1 VVYQIETED
10 VDCEY
15 KRGWILDNIPSSR
28 SQLITIEELHGAV
41 TPEVLFCLKDNDGEG
56 ERKTCKHFSVLI
68 FTLNDTTYA
77 CLGHEVHLIVMV
89 TGHLLLFI
97 EGRTVLTRMYEQNK
111 EEVDR
116 AVLARLKKD
125 RKLHKTQD
133 NHETL

>member
-1 VVYQIETED
+1 MVLEHLKSYSVCKTMVERVRERHVLACILNNQIFFGN
-10 VDCEY
+10 Y
-15 KRGWILDNIPSSR
+15 L
-28 SQLITIEELHGAV
+28 
-41 TPEVLFCLKDNDGEG
+41 
-56 ERKTCKHFSVLI
+56 VLI
-68 FTLNDTTYA
+68 LTSNDTACA
-77 CLGHEVHLIVMV
+77 CLGHEVQFIVMV

-116 AVLARLKKD
+116 AVLARLKKV

>member
-1 VVYQIETED
+1 MT
-10 VDCEY
+10 
-15 KRGWILDNIPSSR
+15 S
-28 SQLITIEELHGAV
+28 
-41 TPEVLFCLKDNDGEG
+41 
-56 ERKTCKHFSVLI
+56 
-68 FTLNDTTYA
+68 NDTAYA
-77 CLGHEVHLIVMV
+77 CLGHELEVHLIVMV
-89 TGHLLLFI
+89 TGHLLFI